1 MTSKKNATYSNKD
14 ISTDNK
20 NTTHVHDILHEG
32 VLCDEQLCEQE
43 HDKIKHYRQNHSARN
58 SCFTYDPLHQF
69 CVSLLIIENKDIK
82 YNILQKYPHL
92 RFHVDTTEQDRMDL
106 LTPDVLQSLTA
117 PIAYVYKKNKT
128 NAYIYDGLEDF
139 VSEVLTNDEHGIFY
153 IINSGIRIRRIEIDI
168 EKIVG
173 YVYIVIK
180 NVALRIATRNTQ
192 NIDVQLT
199 LDNTHY
205 IQAQLSNP
213 ENYRLLHNS
222 MYNLAPDSLDIVE
235 HSLDKDYQDIQLQK
249 LHSYRFL
256 ESKIDFRKDMY
267 VILGT
272 LLYQLI
278 QSQVEQLK
286 SQVGDSYLLTT
297 QNKFVPYLL
306 LNHPT
311 LITKVLLQNPHTS
324 QRPVREIYSLWLST
338 TEQRS
343 KIISNDCNTQKEYRK
358 YLTWLCHGNSNSFGK
373 NTQISSKKQD
383 SFGKN
388 AIRSHGDL
396 CTGILIS
403 LVLGITLPHI
413 YKPSFDYPTEY
424 KLSLFKALTNS
435 KNSLPS
441 LKKVTDEAFLLRVK
455 SIHKLLRK
463 NSYFKALC
471 TMENIIFNISKNQTF
486 EERFIQCKKAL
497 RKLRRN
503 NDDVSRLVMEL
514 TRTFY
519 ATNEEHYNEFPMKRD
534 SNLETR
540 FVTKYLQTMLC
551 LI

>member
-106 LTPDVLQSLTA
+106 LTPDVLQSITA
-117 PIAYVYKKNKT
+117 PIAYVYKKNKR
-128 NAYIYDGLEDF
+128 NAYIFDGLEDF
-139 VSEVLTNDEHGIFY
+139 LSEVLTNDEHGIFY
-153 IINSGIRIRRIEIDI
+153 IIHTGIRIRRIEIDI
-168 EKIVG
+168 EKIIG

-180 NVALRIATRNTQ
+180 NVALKIATRNTQ

-205 IQAQLSNP
+205 IQSQLSDP
-213 ENYRLLHNS
+213 ENYRLIQNS
-222 MYNLAPDSLDIVE
+222 MYNITPDSLDIVE

-249 LHSYRFL
+249 LHSYRIL
-256 ESKIDFRKDMY
+256 QSKIDFTTDMY

-272 LLYQLI
+272 LFYQLI

-286 SQVGDSYLLTT
+286 SRVADSFLLTT
-297 QNKFVPYLL
+297 QNKFIPYLL

-311 LITKVLLQNPHTS
+311 LVTRVLLQNHQIS
-324 QRPVREIYSLWLST
+324 QRHVTELYNLWLST
-338 TEQRS
+338 TEQRN

-358 YLTWLCHGNSNSFGK
+358 YLTWLCNGNSDSFGK

-383 SFGKN
+383 TFGKN

-396 CTGILIS
+396 CAGTLMS
-403 LVLGITLPHI
+403 LVLGITIPHI
-413 YKPSFDYPTEY
+413 YQSSFDYPTEY
-424 KLSLFKALTNS
+424 KLSLFKALTSS
-435 KNSLPS
+435 KNSLQS
-441 LKKVTDEAFLLRVK
+441 LKYLTNEAFLLRVK

-463 NSYFKALC
+463 NSYFNALC
-471 TMENIIFNISKNQTF
+471 TMESIIFNVSKNQTF
-486 EERFIQCKKAL
+486 EERFIQCKKDL
-497 RKLRRN
+497 RNLRRH
-503 NDDVSRLVMEL
+503 NDDVSKLVMEL

-519 ATNEEHYNEFPMKRD
+519 AKDEEQYNEFPMKRN

-540 FVTKYLQTMLC
+540 FGPN
-551 LI
+551 IGAA